1 MSRVFVAG
9 RDGAERAGSLAWGC
23 LGLLG
28 WGLLDAVAVVWVGLY
43 LALCAFVGGRGVGLF
58 ISY

>member
-9 RDGAERAGSLAWGC
+9 RDGAKRAGFLARGC

-28 WGLLDAVAVVWVGLY
+28 WGLLGAVVWVGLY
-43 LALCAFVGGRGVGLF
+43 LVLSAFVGGRGVGLL